1 MKKLVFVDVSS
12 TCTAGDST
20 QMHKCYFSLHDHPC
34 FVVSDAAIGACSYL
48 ASKNSIVKGG
58 INLQPF
64 SSSATSTVSF
74 LTAGDRIRYD
84 ALVTRNE
91 VQLMMHQQHTEAE
104 CNNKSFTIVDFLSEL
119 GLDKS
124 DVLSENAND
133 WPLFLN
139 SSVARP
145 KTLIPISSIQR
156 LHAATPP
163 RNAEKFR
170 DMCDSIEST
179 GVYLYSPVPTTEIGT
194 ATTKKKVDIEFECR
208 QFPRWSGYSEDPAT
222 GIAAGALAASLHKR
236 QHSRCGS
243 GESCHI
249 CYQGTAMGR
258 PSKIQVAISDYAS
271 SSSVCPTLKVT
282 YTGLVVF
289 DTVSV

>member
-1 MKKLVFVDVSS
+1 MTILTTIICLLYLFV
-12 TCTAGDST
+12 A
-20 QMHKCYFSLHDHPC
+20 
-34 FVVSDAAIGACSYL
+34 SDAAIGACSYL
-48 ASKNSIVKGG
+48 ANKQSIILCG
-58 INLQPF
+58 NDLQPL
-64 SSSATSTVSF
+64 SSSTTTVSF

-84 ALVTRNE
+84 ALVTKNE
-91 VQLMMHQQHTEAE
+91 VQLIMHQQHTESE
-104 CNNKSFTIVDFLSEL
+104 CNNKSFTLVDFLSAL
-119 GLDKS
+119 GLDMS

-163 RNAEKFR
+163 RNADKFR

-179 GVYLYSPVPTTEIGT
+179 GVYLYSPVPTTGIGT
-194 ATTKKKVDIEFECR
+194 ATTKKKMNIEFECR
-208 QFPRWSGYSEDPAT
+208 QFPRWSGYPEDPAT
-222 GIAAGALAASLHKR
+222 GTAAGALAACLHKR
-236 QHSRCGS
+236 QMMHSRCGS
-243 GESCHI
+243 GESCYI

-258 PSKIQVAISDYAS
+258 PSKIQVAIGDFAS

-282 YTGLVVF
+282 YTGFVVF
-289 DTVSV
+289 DTASF